1 MIDYISAYKGLYMKR
16 LLLLLLCALPLLV
29 SARNRKADSTWFARN
44 YTKEETYIPMRDGV
58 RLFTTI
64 YSPKNKSEKHPILM
78 IRTPYSVG
86 PYGKGYS
93 NLWDRHYNDYLRE
106 NYILVQQDV
115 RGAWM
120 SEGTFEEVRPFNPAK
135 EGDDTDEASDT
146 YDTIDWLLKNVAGNN
161 GKVGVTG
168 ISYPGFY
175 TTMAAL
181 SGHPAL
187 KAVSPQAP
195 VTDWYSG
202 DDFHH
207 NGAFMMMDAFGF
219 YSGFGKPRP
228 YPTKKRPGGFDFKG
242 QDVYDFYLEHGTL
255 PELKKLMGDS
265 IKFWKDLYAH
275 PNNDAFWQ
283 DRNTR
288 NFTQFI
294 PKNTASL
301 VVGGLFDAEDCFG
314 AWNLYKSIEKK
325 AENDNKLVMGPWSHG
340 QWSKEPGEYMGNPR
354 WGSKTSEWYRKHV
367 EIPYFNYH
375 LKGKGS
381 PDKIAEA
388 TVFFTG
394 ENKWRQFGQWPPA
407 EKENTYIFLQH
418 ADLLSFREP
427 NESNSYD
434 YYVSDPARPVPYVED
449 IHMGRTREY
458 MTDDQRFASRRT
470 DVLTYK
476 TEVLTEDLTLAGP
489 VIADLFVSLT
499 TTDADFI
506 VKIIDVFPTGFSYDT
521 LIYGKGNGKNY
532 PMSGYQMLVRGEVM
546 RGKYRN
552 SLEHPEPFT
561 PGEITEVKY
570 ALPDVAHTF
579 KKGHRLMV
587 QIQSS
592 WFPLVDRNP
601 QQFMN
606 IYKAEKEDF
615 VPCEIRVYMDA
626 EHPSRIVLPIL
637 E

>member
-1 MIDYISAYKGLYMKR
+1 
-16 LLLLLLCALPLLV
+16 
-29 SARNRKADSTWFARN
+29 
-44 YTKEETYIPMRDGV
+44 
-58 RLFTTI
+58 
-64 YSPKNKSEKHPILM
+64 
-78 IRTPYSVG
+78 
-86 PYGKGYS
+86 
-93 NLWDRHYNDYLRE
+93 
-106 NYILVQQDV
+106 
-115 RGAWM
+115 
-120 SEGTFEEVRPFNPAK
+120 
-135 EGDDTDEASDT
+135 
-146 YDTIDWLLKNVAGNN
+146 
-161 GKVGVTG
+161 
-168 ISYPGFY
+168 
-175 TTMAAL
+175 
-181 SGHPAL
+181 
-187 KAVSPQAP
+187 
-195 VTDWYSG
+195 
-202 DDFHH
+202 
-207 NGAFMMMDAFGF
+207 MMMDAFGF

-228 YPTKKRPGGFDFKG
+228 HPTKKRPGGYDFKG

-265 IKFWKDLYAH
+265 IAFWKLLADH
-275 PNNDAFWQ
+275 PNNDEFWQ
-283 DRNTR
+283 ERNTR

-354 WGSKTSEWYRKHV
+354 WGSMTSEWYRRNV
-367 EIPYFNYH
+367 ETPYFNYY

-381 PDKIAEA
+381 LDKIAEA
-388 TVFFTG
+388 TIFFTG
-394 ENKWRQFGQWPPA
+394 ENKWKQFDQWPPA
-407 EKENTYIFLQH
+407 EKLNSSIYLQNTGLLIF
-418 ADLLSFREP
+418 RKP
-427 NESNSYD
+427 NKSNTCD
-434 YYVSDPARPVPYVED
+434 YYVSDPANPVPYNEG
-449 IHMGRTREY
+449 IHKSRTREY

-470 DVLTYK
+470 DVLTYQ

-489 VIADLFVSLT
+489 VIADLFVSLS

-506 VKIIDVFPTGFSYDT
+506 VKIIDVFPPGFSYDT
-521 LIYGKGNGKNY
+521 LIYGKGDGKNY

-561 PGEITEVKY
+561 PRQITEVKY

-606 IYKAEKEDF
+606 IFKAEEEDF
-615 VPCEIRVYMDA
+615 VPCEVRVYMDA
-626 EHPSRIVLPIL
+626 QHPSRIILPIL